1 MYNVTKVSIKDI
13 TVGDTVIH
21 NGNLKTVCRRAFSYD
36 SFVGV
41 MLWGDSYNMGNIK
54 VKRVTFPRWYKGV
67 RYD

>member
-1 MYNVTKVSIKDI
+1 MEITKVNIKDI

-41 MLWGDSYNMGNIK
+41 MLWGDS
-54 VKRVTFPRWYKGV
+54 
-67 RYD
+67 